1 MRVDSSEIT
10 TNGLMSA
17 SAFATWLLH
26 IGDGVIDSL
35 LIKPG
40 PESLKTLIH
49 FVYGDTALTT
59 PTAADLSVKA
69 IVSPTNDTADDIN
82 EQILRMVTSDGRTYN
97 SLDTIQ
103 PNGKYTSNFEGL
115 YPIEYLNHLTF
126 PGIPPHELKLKI
138 HCPIMLLRNINQK
151 QGLCNG
157 TRMIVSQLLPNVIE
171 ATIMT
176 GTCIGKRVYIPRIK
190 FIHKSPDIPFTF
202 SRKQFPLKVCY
213 AMTINKSQGQSLRR
227 IGVYLPQRV
236 FSHGQLYV
244 ALSRA
249 TSPDSIKIL
258 IQTNSPTQENHTK
271 NIVFKDLLQKV
282 ATTETGSG
290 VPYKLGYYGSGNMMS
305 DTMKPGT

>member
-10 TNGLMSA
+10 VNGSMSA
-17 SAFATWLLH
+17 SAFAAWLLR
-26 IGDGVIDSL
+26 IGDEAIGVPDKDDPQDSSFIEIPDSL

-40 PESLKTLIH
+40 SESLKTLIH
-49 FVYGDTALTT
+49 FVYGDTTLTT
-59 PTAADLSVKA
+59 PTVADLLVKA
-69 IVSPTNDTADDIN
+69 IVSLTNDTADDIN
-82 EQILRMVTSDGRTYN
+82 EQIIKMVTSDGRTYN

-103 PNGKYTSNFEGL
+103 PNGKYMSDFEGL

-157 TRMIVSQLLPNVIE
+157 TSLIVSQLLPNVIK

-190 FIHKSPDIPFTF
+190 FIHKSLDIPFTF

-227 IGVYLPQRV
+227 IGVYLPQPV

-258 IQTNSPTQENHTK
+258 
-271 NIVFKDLLQKV
+271 L
-282 ATTETGSG
+282 
-290 VPYKLGYYGSGNMMS
+290 
-305 DTMKPGT
+305 

>member
-1 MRVDSSEIT
+1 
-10 TNGLMSA
+10 
-17 SAFATWLLH
+17 
-26 IGDGVIDSL
+26 
-35 LIKPG
+35 
-40 PESLKTLIH
+40 
-49 FVYGDTALTT
+49 
-59 PTAADLSVKA
+59 
-69 IVSPTNDTADDIN
+69 
-82 EQILRMVTSDGRTYN
+82 
-97 SLDTIQ
+97 
-103 PNGKYTSNFEGL
+103 
-115 YPIEYLNHLTF
+115 
-126 PGIPPHELKLKI
+126 
-138 HCPIMLLRNINQK
+138 MLLRNINQK
-151 QGLCNG
+151 EGLCNG
-157 TRMIVSQLLPNVIE
+157 TRLIVSQLLPNIIE

-227 IGVYLPQRV
+227 IGVYLPQPV

-282 ATTETGSG
+282 ATTEVYRITANHLSHIRILF
-290 VPYKLGYYGSGNMMS
+290 PQHDRIFRSITHYHSYYFFTSFERQLLLLLLLFRIN
-305 DTMKPGT
+305 